1 MGMRK
6 YTLQLVFAMVFFLA
20 MVPVSAQNYATH
32 AVKEGETLKSISQKY
47 KVTPYSILQA
57 NKEIKSASDV
67 KENTILIIPLNGNP
81 VENKTE
87 TKQEKQEDEQVKP
100 IRFIRHR
107 VKRKETIFGLAQKY
121 NITEDQLKRYNTR
134 LYSETLERKMVLQI
148 PVFPEIDPNE
158 EKELDYEIYT
168 VQPKETRWSIA
179 HKYGISVDSLLILNP
194 ELDKNTNYLAVGQE
208 LKLPRPKGDSLKEQK
223 TEIFTSYTVP
233 PKMTLYSLGR
243 EYGIPTD
250 SIVRLNPEIMKEG
263 GLKEGMVIR
272 LPKRKDKES
281 VVNTDNYIFY
291 EVKPKQNIFRI
302 TQNLKIT
309 RDELFRLNP
318 ALENGLK
325 AGMVLKL
332 PKEKAGELE
341 VKNALVLDKINLM
354 DSINVEN
361 RPKLV
366 FMLPFRLDKV
376 NVNDPEKAEDL
387 IRNRRDL
394 ALSLGFYTGAMVALD
409 SIKKLGVSVDVK
421 TYDTQLDQAKVKEI
435 LVRENLSGVDAI
447 IGPLASGPLD
457 EVAVQA
463 AAKNIP
469 VIAPISSDSKLS
481 HGNVFFSV
489 PRDVV
494 LREKMLSYLE
504 KIHKDENVIIIAD
517 STHQVAHDSILSKF
531 PSAQIAKVID
541 NKSLHLDQFLIQL
554 SEERE
559 NWVFLETDQPNM
571 VASVTSILNSANT
584 SSMVQSD
591 GAKEIK
597 VRMFTTSFNGAF
609 ENDAVSRTHLSNLNF
624 TYPSFYRETGN
635 DAFTKAYSKKYNG
648 ILPDRYAIRGFDVTM
663 DVLLKLAYKKN
674 LFETSK
680 YIGLTEYAANGFDYF
695 KDWASG
701 YFNRACYILEY
712 DNLRIKEV
720 EPNDIKS
727 NL

>member
-1 MGMRK
+1 MKK
-6 YTLQLVFAMVFFLA
+6 YMLQLVVTMVLLLA

-47 KVTPYSILQA
+47 RVTPYSILQA
-57 NKEIKSASDV
+57 NKEIKTADDV
-67 KENTILIIPLNGNP
+67 KENTILIIPLNGSKP
-81 VENKTE
+81 AE
-87 TKQEKQEDEQVKP
+87 TKPVTKKEEPQEEEVKP
-100 IRFIRHR
+100 IRFARHR
-107 VKRKETIFGLAQKY
+107 VRRKETLFGLTQKY

-134 LYSETLERKMVLQI
+134 LYSETLDKGMVLQI
-148 PVFPEIDPNE
+148 PVYPEIDPDE
-158 EKELDYEIYT
+158 EKELDFEIYT
-168 VQPKETRWSIA
+168 VKPKETRWSIA
-179 HKYGISVDSLLILNP
+179 HKYGISVDSLLVLNP
-194 ELDKNTNYLAVGQE
+194 ELDKNTNYLAAGEE

-263 GLKEGMVIR
+263 GLKEGMVVR
-272 LPKRKDKES
+272 LPKKREKGNE
-281 VVNTDNYIFY
+281 VNTENYVFY

-332 PKEKAGELE
+332 PKEKEKELE
-341 VKNALVLDKINLM
+341 VKNALVLDKINLV
-354 DSINVEN
+354 DSIDVAN

-366 FMLPFRLDKV
+366 YMLPFRLDKV
-376 NVNDPEKAEDL
+376 NVADTQKAEEL
-387 IRNRRDL
+387 IKNRRDL
-394 ALSLGFYTGAMVALD
+394 AISLGFYTGAMVALD

-421 TYDTQLDQAKVKEI
+421 TYDSQLDQAKVKEI
-435 LVRENLSGVDAI
+435 LLRENLTGVDAV
-447 IGPLASGPLD
+447 IGPLAAGPLD

-469 VIAPISSDSKLS
+469 VIAPIASDSKLS
-481 HGNVFFSV
+481 HSNVFFSV

-494 LREKMLSYLE
+494 LRDKMLAYME

-541 NKSLHLDQFLIQL
+541 NKSLHLDRFLVQL
-554 SEERE
+554 SEEKE
-559 NWVFLETDQPNM
+559 NWVFLETDQVNM
-571 VASVTSILNSANT
+571 VSSVTSILNSANISRLDAEET
-584 SSMVQSD
+584 DKQV
-591 GAKEIK
+591 K
-597 VRMFTTSFNGAF
+597 VRMFTTSYNGAF
-609 ENDAVSRTHLSNLNF
+609 EDEAVSKAHLSNLKF
-624 TYPSFYRETGN
+624 TYPSFYRETV
-635 DAFTKAYSKKYNG
+635 DDTFTRAYTKKYDG
-648 ILPDRYAIRGFDVTM
+648 LLPDRYAVRGFDVTM

-680 YIGLTEYAANGFDYF
+680 YIGLTEYAGNGFDYYN
-695 KDWASG
+695 DWTSG
-701 YFNRACYILEY
+701 YFNRACYIMEY
-712 DNLRIKEV
+712 DDLRIKEV
-720 EPNDIKS
+720 EQKNDSKS

>member
-1 MGMRK
+1 MK
-6 YTLQLVFAMVFFLA
+6 KHILQLVFTVVFLLA

-47 KVTPYSILQA
+47 RVTPYSILQA

-67 KENTILIIPLNGNP
+67 KENTILIIPLNGKA

-87 TKQEKQEDEQVKP
+87 TKEEKQEEEQVKP
-100 IRFIRHR
+100 IRFVRHR
-107 VKRKETIFGLAQKY
+107 VKRKETIFGLTQKY

-148 PVFPEIDPNE
+148 PVFPEVDPNE
-158 EKELDYEIYT
+158 EKELDFEVYT

-194 ELDKNTNYLAVGQE
+194 ELDKNTNYLAAGEE

-243 EYGIPTD
+243 EYGVPTD
-250 SIVRLNPEIMKEG
+250 SIVRLNPEIVKEG
-263 GLKEGMVIR
+263 GLKEGMVVR
-272 LPKRKDKES
+272 LPKKKDDEG
-281 VVNTDNYIFY
+281 VVNTDNFIFY
-291 EVKPKQNIFRI
+291 EVKPKQNVFRL

-309 RDELFRLNP
+309 REDLFRLNP

-332 PKEKAGELE
+332 PKEKAEELE
-341 VKNALVLDKINLM
+341 VKNALVLDKINLL
-354 DSINVEN
+354 DSINIEN

-376 NVNDPEKAEDL
+376 NVNDREKAEEL
-387 IRNRRDL
+387 IKNRRDL

-435 LVRENLSGVDAI
+435 LFRENLNGVNAI
-447 IGPLASGPLD
+447 IGPLAPGPLD

-463 AAKNIP
+463 AAKDIP

-481 HGNVFFSV
+481 HNNVFYSV

-494 LREKMLSYLE
+494 LRDKMLSYME
-504 KIHKDENVIIIAD
+504 SIHKNENIVIIAD

-531 PSAQIAKVID
+531 PAAQIAKVID
-541 NKSLHLDQFLIQL
+541 NKSLHLDEFLIQL
-554 SEERE
+554 SGEKE

-584 SSMVQSD
+584 SSLLSTEETEEVN
-591 GAKEIK
+591 
-597 VRMFTTSFNGAF
+597 VRMFTTSYNGAF
-609 ENDAVSRTHLSNLNF
+609 EDEAVSKTHLSNLKF
-624 TYPSFYRETGN
+624 TYPSFYRESGN
-635 DAFTKAYSKKYNG
+635 DAFTKAYSQKYKG
-648 ILPDRYAIRGFDVTM
+648 VLPDRYAVRGFDVTM
-663 DVLLKLAYKKN
+663 DVLLKLAYKNN

-680 YIGLTEYAANGFDYF
+680 YIGLTEYAGNGFDYLN
-695 KDWASG
+695 DWTSG
-701 YFNRACYILEY
+701 YFNRACYIMKY

-720 EPNDIKS
+720 KPNDSKS

>member
-1 MGMRK
+1 MKK
-6 YTLQLVFAMVFFLA
+6 YILQLVFTAVFLLA

-47 KVTPYSILQA
+47 RVTPYSILQA

-67 KENTILIIPLNGNP
+67 KENTILIIPLNGKP

-87 TKQEKQEDEQVKP
+87 SKEEKQEEEKVKP
-100 IRFIRHR
+100 IRFTRHR
-107 VKRKETIFGLAQKY
+107 VKRKETIFGLTQKY

-134 LYSETLERKMVLQI
+134 LYSETLERRMVLQI
-148 PVFPEIDPNE
+148 PVFPEVDPNE
-158 EKELDYEIYT
+158 EKELDFETYT

-194 ELDKNTNYLAVGQE
+194 ELDKNTNYLAIGEE

-243 EYGIPTD
+243 EYGIPAD
-250 SIVRLNPEIMKEG
+250 SIVRLNPEIMQEG
-263 GLKEGMVIR
+263 GLKEGMVVR
-272 LPKRKDKES
+272 LPKKKDDEGE
-281 VVNTDNYIFY
+281 VNTDNFIFY
-291 EVKPKQNIFRI
+291 EVKPKQNIFRL
-302 TQNLKIT
+302 TQNLKIS
-309 RDELFRLNP
+309 REDLFRLNP

-332 PKEKAGELE
+332 PKEKADQLE
-341 VKNALVLDKINLM
+341 VKNALVLDKINLV
-354 DSINVEN
+354 DSINIEN

-376 NVNDPEKAEDL
+376 NVNDREKAQEL
-387 IRNRRDL
+387 IKNRRDL

-435 LVRENLSGVDAI
+435 LFRENLNGVNAI
-447 IGPLASGPLD
+447 IGPLAPGPLD

-463 AAKNIP
+463 AAKDIP

-481 HGNVFFSV
+481 HNNVFYSV

-494 LREKMLSYLE
+494 LRDKMLSYME
-504 KIHKDENVIIIAD
+504 KIHKDENIVIIAD

-531 PSAQIAKVID
+531 PAAQIAKVID
-541 NKSLHLDQFLIQL
+541 NKSLHLDEFLIQL
-554 SEERE
+554 SGEKE

-584 SSMVQSD
+584 SSLLSTEET
-591 GAKEIK
+591 KEIK
-597 VRMFTTSFNGAF
+597 VRMLTTSFNAAF
-609 ENDAVSRTHLSNLNF
+609 ENEAVSKTHLSNLKF
-624 TYPSFYRETGN
+624 TYPSFYRESGS
-635 DAFTKAYSKKYNG
+635 DAFTKAYSQKYRG
-648 ILPDRYAIRGFDVTM
+648 VLPDRYAVRGFDVTM
-663 DVLLKLAYKKN
+663 DVLLKLAYKNN

-680 YIGLTEYAANGFDYF
+680 YIGLTEYAGNGFDYLN
-695 KDWASG
+695 DWTSG
-701 YFNRACYILEY
+701 YFNRACYIMEY

-720 EPNDIKS
+720 EPNDSKS

>member
-1 MGMRK
+1 MKK
-6 YTLQLVFAMVFFLA
+6 YILQLVFTAVFLLA

-47 KVTPYSILQA
+47 RVTPYSILQA

-67 KENTILIIPLNGNP
+67 KENTILIIPLNGKP

-87 TKQEKQEDEQVKP
+87 SKEEKQEEEKVKP
-100 IRFIRHR
+100 IRFTRHR
-107 VKRKETIFGLAQKY
+107 VKRKETIFGLTQKY

-134 LYSETLERKMVLQI
+134 LYSETLERRMVLRS
-148 PVFPEIDPNE
+148 PVFPEVDPNE
-158 EKELDYEIYT
+158 EKELDFETYT

-194 ELDKNTNYLAVGQE
+194 ELDKNTNYLAIGEE

-243 EYGIPTD
+243 EYGIPAD
-250 SIVRLNPEIMKEG
+250 SIVRLNPEIMQEG
-263 GLKEGMVIR
+263 GLKEGMVVR
-272 LPKRKDKES
+272 LPKKKDDEGE
-281 VVNTDNYIFY
+281 VNTDNFIFY
-291 EVKPKQNIFRI
+291 EVKPKQNIFRL
-302 TQNLKIT
+302 TQNLKIS
-309 RDELFRLNP
+309 REDLFRLNP

-332 PKEKAGELE
+332 PKEKADQLE
-341 VKNALVLDKINLM
+341 VKNALVLDKINLV
-354 DSINVEN
+354 DSINIEN

-376 NVNDPEKAEDL
+376 DVNDREKAQEL
-387 IRNRRDL
+387 IKNRRDL

-435 LVRENLSGVDAI
+435 LFRENLNGVNAI
-447 IGPLASGPLD
+447 IGPLAPGPLD

-463 AAKNIP
+463 AAKDIP

-481 HGNVFFSV
+481 HNNVFYSV

-494 LREKMLSYLE
+494 LRDKMLSYME
-504 KIHKDENVIIIAD
+504 KIHKDENIVIIAD

-531 PSAQIAKVID
+531 PAAQIAKVID
-541 NKSLHLDQFLIQL
+541 NKSLHLDEFLIQL
-554 SEERE
+554 SGEKE

-584 SSMVQSD
+584 SSLLSTEET
-591 GAKEIK
+591 KEIK
-597 VRMFTTSFNGAF
+597 VRMLTTSFNAAF
-609 ENDAVSRTHLSNLNF
+609 ENEAVSKTHLSNLKF
-624 TYPSFYRETGN
+624 TYPSFYRESGS
-635 DAFTKAYSKKYNG
+635 DAFTKAYSQKYRG
-648 ILPDRYAIRGFDVTM
+648 VLPDRYAVRGFDVTM
-663 DVLLKLAYKKN
+663 DVLLKLAYKNN

-680 YIGLTEYAANGFDYF
+680 YIGLTEYAGNGFDYLN
-695 KDWASG
+695 DWTFG
-701 YFNRACYILEY
+701 YFNRACYIMEY

-720 EPNDIKS
+720 EPNDSKS

>member
-1 MGMRK
+1 MK
-6 YTLQLVFAMVFFLA
+6 KHILQLVFTVVFLLA

-47 KVTPYSILQA
+47 RVTPYSILQA

-67 KENTILIIPLNGNP
+67 KENTILIIPLNGKA

-87 TKQEKQEDEQVKP
+87 TKEEKQEEEQVKP
-100 IRFIRHR
+100 IRFVRHR
-107 VKRKETIFGLAQKY
+107 VKRKETIFGLTQKY

-148 PVFPEIDPNE
+148 PVFPEVDPNE
-158 EKELDYEIYT
+158 EKELDFEVYT

-194 ELDKNTNYLAVGQE
+194 ELDKNTNYLAAGEE

-243 EYGIPTD
+243 EYGVPTD
-250 SIVRLNPEIMKEG
+250 SIVRLNPEIVKEG
-263 GLKEGMVIR
+263 GLKEGMVVR
-272 LPKRKDKES
+272 LPKKKDDEG
-281 VVNTDNYIFY
+281 VVNTDNFIFY
-291 EVKPKQNIFRI
+291 EVKPKQNIFRL

-309 RDELFRLNP
+309 REDLFRLNP

-332 PKEKAGELE
+332 PKEKAEELE
-341 VKNALVLDKINLM
+341 VKNALVLDKINLL
-354 DSINVEN
+354 DSINIEN

-376 NVNDPEKAEDL
+376 NVNDREKAEEL
-387 IRNRRDL
+387 IKNRRDL

-435 LVRENLSGVDAI
+435 LFRENLNGVNAI
-447 IGPLASGPLD
+447 IGPLAPGPLD

-463 AAKNIP
+463 AAKDIP

-481 HGNVFFSV
+481 HNNVFYSV

-494 LREKMLSYLE
+494 LRDKMLSYME
-504 KIHKDENVIIIAD
+504 SIHKDENIVIIAD

-531 PSAQIAKVID
+531 PAAQIAKVID
-541 NKSLHLDQFLIQL
+541 NKSLHLDEFLIQL
-554 SEERE
+554 SGEKE

-584 SSMVQSD
+584 SSLLSTEETEEVN
-591 GAKEIK
+591 
-597 VRMFTTSFNGAF
+597 VRMFTTSYNGAF
-609 ENDAVSRTHLSNLNF
+609 EDEAVSKTHLSNLKF
-624 TYPSFYRETGN
+624 TYPSFYRESGN
-635 DAFTKAYSKKYNG
+635 DAFTKAYSQKYKG
-648 ILPDRYAIRGFDVTM
+648 VLPDRYAVRGFDVTM
-663 DVLLKLAYKKN
+663 DVLLKLAYKNN

-680 YIGLTEYAANGFDYF
+680 YIGLTEYAGNGFDYLN
-695 KDWASG
+695 DWTSG
-701 YFNRACYILEY
+701 YFNRACYIMKY

-720 EPNDIKS
+720 KPNDSKS

>member
-1 MGMRK
+1 MRK

>member
-1 MGMRK
+1 MKK
-6 YTLQLVFAMVFFLA
+6 YILQLVFTAAFLLA

-47 KVTPYSILQA
+47 RVTPYSILQA

-67 KENTILIIPLNGNP
+67 KENTILIIPLNGKP

-87 TKQEKQEDEQVKP
+87 SKEEKQEEEKVKP
-100 IRFIRHR
+100 IRFTRHR
-107 VKRKETIFGLAQKY
+107 VKRKETIFGLTQKY

-134 LYSETLERKMVLQI
+134 LYSETLERRMVLQI
-148 PVFPEIDPNE
+148 PVFPEVDPNE
-158 EKELDYEIYT
+158 EKELDFETYT

-194 ELDKNTNYLAVGQE
+194 ELDKNTNYLAIGEE

-223 TEIFTSYTVP
+223 TEIFISYTVP

-243 EYGIPTD
+243 EYGIPAD
-250 SIVRLNPEIMKEG
+250 SIVRLNPEIMQEG
-263 GLKEGMVIR
+263 GLKEGMVVR
-272 LPKRKDKES
+272 LPKKKDDEGE
-281 VVNTDNYIFY
+281 VNTDNFIFY
-291 EVKPKQNIFRI
+291 EVKPKQNIFRL
-302 TQNLKIT
+302 TQNLKIS
-309 RDELFRLNP
+309 REDLFRLNP

-332 PKEKAGELE
+332 PKEKADQLE
-341 VKNALVLDKINLM
+341 VKNALVLDKINLV
-354 DSINVEN
+354 DSINIEN

-376 NVNDPEKAEDL
+376 DVNDREKAQEL
-387 IRNRRDL
+387 IKNRRDL

-435 LVRENLSGVDAI
+435 LFRENLNGVNAI
-447 IGPLASGPLD
+447 IGPLAPGPLD

-463 AAKNIP
+463 AAKDIP

-481 HGNVFFSV
+481 HNNVFYSV

-494 LREKMLSYLE
+494 LRDKMLSYME
-504 KIHKDENVIIIAD
+504 KIHKDENIVIIAD

-531 PSAQIAKVID
+531 PAAQIAKVID
-541 NKSLHLDQFLIQL
+541 NKSLHLDEFLIQL
-554 SEERE
+554 SGEKE

-584 SSMVQSD
+584 SSLLSTEET
-591 GAKEIK
+591 KEIK
-597 VRMFTTSFNGAF
+597 VRMLTTSFNAAF
-609 ENDAVSRTHLSNLNF
+609 ENEAVSKTHLSNLKF
-624 TYPSFYRETGN
+624 TYPSFYRESGS
-635 DAFTKAYSKKYNG
+635 DAFTKAYSQKYRG
-648 ILPDRYAIRGFDVTM
+648 VLPDRYAVRGFDVTM
-663 DVLLKLAYKKN
+663 DVLLKLAYKNN

-680 YIGLTEYAANGFDYF
+680 YIGLTEYAGNGFDYLN
-695 KDWASG
+695 DWTSG
-701 YFNRACYILEY
+701 YFNRACYIMEY

-720 EPNDIKS
+720 EPNDSKS

>member
-1 MGMRK
+1 MGMK
-6 YTLQLVFAMVFFLA
+6 KHILQLVFTVVFLLA

-47 KVTPYSILQA
+47 RVTPYSILQA

-67 KENTILIIPLNGNP
+67 KENTILIIPLNGKA

-87 TKQEKQEDEQVKP
+87 TKEEKQEEEQVKP
-100 IRFIRHR
+100 VRFVRHR
-107 VKRKETIFGLAQKY
+107 VKRKETIFGLTQKY

-148 PVFPEIDPNE
+148 PVFPEVDPNE
-158 EKELDYEIYT
+158 EKELDFEVYT

-194 ELDKNTNYLAVGQE
+194 ELDKNTNYLAAGEE

-243 EYGIPTD
+243 EYGVPTD
-250 SIVRLNPEIMKEG
+250 SIVRLNPEIVKEG
-263 GLKEGMVIR
+263 GLKEGMVVR
-272 LPKRKDKES
+272 LPKKKDDEG
-281 VVNTDNYIFY
+281 VVNTDNFIFY
-291 EVKPKQNIFRI
+291 EVKPKQNIFRL

-309 RDELFRLNP
+309 REDLFRLNP

-332 PKEKAGELE
+332 PKEKAEELE
-341 VKNALVLDKINLM
+341 VKNALVLDKINLL

-376 NVNDPEKAEDL
+376 NVNDREKAEEL
-387 IRNRRDL
+387 IKNRRDL

-435 LVRENLSGVDAI
+435 LFRENLNGVNAI
-447 IGPLASGPLD
+447 IGPLAPGPLD

-463 AAKNIP
+463 AAKDIP

-481 HGNVFFSV
+481 HNNVFYSV

-494 LREKMLSYLE
+494 LRDKMLSYME
-504 KIHKDENVIIIAD
+504 SIHKDENIVIIAD

-531 PSAQIAKVID
+531 PAAQIAKVID
-541 NKSLHLDQFLIQL
+541 NKSLHLDEFLIQL
-554 SEERE
+554 SGEKE

-584 SSMVQSD
+584 SSLLSTEETEEVN
-591 GAKEIK
+591 
-597 VRMFTTSFNGAF
+597 VRMFTTSYNGAF
-609 ENDAVSRTHLSNLNF
+609 EDEAVSKTHLSNLKF
-624 TYPSFYRETGN
+624 TYPSFYRESGN
-635 DAFTKAYSKKYNG
+635 DAFTKAYSQKYKG
-648 ILPDRYAIRGFDVTM
+648 VLPDRYAVRGFDVTM
-663 DVLLKLAYKKN
+663 DVLLKLAYKNN

-680 YIGLTEYAANGFDYF
+680 YIGLTEYAGNGFDYLN
-695 KDWASG
+695 DWTSG
-701 YFNRACYILEY
+701 YFNRACYIMEY

-720 EPNDIKS
+720 KPNDSKS